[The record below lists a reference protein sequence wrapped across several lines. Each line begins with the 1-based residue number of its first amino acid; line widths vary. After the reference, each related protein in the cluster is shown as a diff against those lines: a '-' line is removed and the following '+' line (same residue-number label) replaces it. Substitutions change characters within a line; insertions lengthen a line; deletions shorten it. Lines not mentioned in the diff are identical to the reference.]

1 MTRKTNA
8 SAGSK
13 WRSFKASKGTFSK
26 NCGCGNAVLGWQ
38 FWSRLFP
45 IFQNSIP
52 PSNLQNVLISLCAQS
67 QTKINIMAIPDIW
80 LFFHPLPY
88 FRHSVTNW
96 FCSRQ
101 IHDSHTH
108 MLSQFIPAW
117 MLLQSILRE
126 EEHKKMASNAVSI
139 KGCSYSSMIHW
150 FVGKR
155 VNLFSASLIIDLR
168 RFFRQNER
176 SQILTLLPRQRIS
189 SKTEKDK
196 QINKHWNTHSQQQGS
211 GRFLIKTVEKF
222 LFKREKDVDSRLVS
236 LALEITLTQV
246 HTAVVH
252 RLLATSDEQRRAL
265 CSSRTRRAKIQNWES

>member
-1 MTRKTNA
+1 MLLLDLNDGLLKQAKVHFQKIVDVEMLCWDGNFDQGYFRFF
-8 SAGSK
+8 
-13 WRSFKASKGTFSK
+13 RIQYHLQIFKMFSYHCVHK
-26 NCGCGNAVLGWQ
+26 VKQKSTSW
-38 FWSRLFP
+38 
-45 IFQNSIP
+45 
-52 PSNLQNVLISLCAQS
+52 QS
-67 QTKINIMAIPDIW
+67 QIYS
-80 LFFHPLPY
+80 FFHPLPY

-168 RFFRQNER
+168 RFFVKMKD
-176 SQILTLLPRQRIS
+176 LKFLLYFLANGFPPKLR
-189 SKTEKDK
+189 K
-196 QINKHWNTHSQQQGS
+196 INK
-211 GRFLIKTVEKF
+211 
-222 LFKREKDVDSRLVS
+222 
-236 LALEITLTQV
+236 
-246 HTAVVH
+246 
-252 RLLATSDEQRRAL
+252 
-265 CSSRTRRAKIQNWES
+265 

>member
-1 MTRKTNA
+1 MWKCC
-8 SAGSK
+8 AG
-13 WRSFKASKGTFSK
+13 
-26 NCGCGNAVLGWQ
+26 
-38 FWSRLFP
+38 
-45 IFQNSIP
+45 
-52 PSNLQNVLISLCAQS
+52 
-67 QTKINIMAIPDIW
+67 MAILIKVISDFSEFNTTFKSSKCSHIIVCTKSNKNQHHGNPRYMA
-80 LFFHPLPY
+80 FFHPLPY

-168 RFFRQNER
+168 RFFVKMKD
-176 SQILTLLPRQRIS
+176 LKFLLYFLANGFSPKLR
-189 SKTEKDK
+189 K
-196 QINKHWNTHSQQQGS
+196 INK
-211 GRFLIKTVEKF
+211 
-222 LFKREKDVDSRLVS
+222 
-236 LALEITLTQV
+236 
-246 HTAVVH
+246 
-252 RLLATSDEQRRAL
+252 
-265 CSSRTRRAKIQNWES
+265 

>member
-1 MTRKTNA
+1 MLCWDGNFDQGYFRFF
-8 SAGSK
+8 
-13 WRSFKASKGTFSK
+13 RIQYHLQIFKMFSYHCVHK
-26 NCGCGNAVLGWQ
+26 VKQKSTSW
-38 FWSRLFP
+38 
-45 IFQNSIP
+45 
-52 PSNLQNVLISLCAQS
+52 QS
-67 QTKINIMAIPDIW
+67 QIYS
-80 LFFHPLPY
+80 FFHPLPY

-211 GRFLIKTVEKF
+211 VWFLIKTVEKF

-246 HTAVVH
+246 HNVVH
-252 RLLATSDEQRRAL
+252 RGDERRGGRCAAAD
-265 CSSRTRRAKIQNWES
+265 TPG

>member
-1 MTRKTNA
+1 MRKNFGQKRYVETYFLQKKMTRKTNA

-67 QTKINIMAIPDIW
+67 QTKINIMAIPDTYMA
-80 LFFHPLPY
+80 FFHPLPY

-168 RFFRQNER
+168 RFFVKMKD
-176 SQILTLLPRQRIS
+176 LKFLLYFLANGFPPKLR
-189 SKTEKDK
+189 K
-196 QINKHWNTHSQQQGS
+196 INK
-211 GRFLIKTVEKF
+211 
-222 LFKREKDVDSRLVS
+222 
-236 LALEITLTQV
+236 
-246 HTAVVH
+246 
-252 RLLATSDEQRRAL
+252 
-265 CSSRTRRAKIQNWES
+265 

>member
-1 MTRKTNA
+1 MWKCC
-8 SAGSK
+8 AG
-13 WRSFKASKGTFSK
+13 
-26 NCGCGNAVLGWQ
+26 
-38 FWSRLFP
+38 
-45 IFQNSIP
+45 
-52 PSNLQNVLISLCAQS
+52 
-67 QTKINIMAIPDIW
+67 MAILIKVISDFSEFNTTFKSSKCSHIIVCTKSNKNQHHGNPRYMA
-80 LFFHPLPY
+80 FFHPLPY

-168 RFFRQNER
+168 RFFRQSER
-176 SQILTLLPRQRIS
+176 SQILTLLPRQGIF

-196 QINKHWNTHSQQQGS
+196 QINKH
-211 GRFLIKTVEKF
+211 
-222 LFKREKDVDSRLVS
+222 
-236 LALEITLTQV
+236 
-246 HTAVVH
+246 
-252 RLLATSDEQRRAL
+252 
-265 CSSRTRRAKIQNWES
+265 